1 MDTYL
6 GLHFRVVPKEPW
18 TEILFAQ
25 LQNLPFE
32 SFEITKNGIDAY
44 IKELEF
50 KESFLNKIDLFRNN
64 AVKIELKS
72 RKIPFENCNLKWE
85 KNFKPIEVSDLKN
98 LGAQKVFE
106 RILQNI

>member
-6 GLHFRVVPKEPW
+6 GLHFRVFRKSLGQRV
-18 TEILFAQ
+18 LFAQ

-32 SFEITKNGIDAY
+32 SFEITKNGINAY

-50 KESFLNKIDLFRNN
+50 KESFLNKIDLFRND

-72 RKIPFENCNLKWE
+72 KKFLLKTG
-85 KNFKPIEVSDLKN
+85 I
-98 LGAQKVFE
+98 
-106 RILQNI
+106 

>member
-6 GLHFRVVPKEPW
+6 GLHFRVVPKVPW

-32 SFEITKNGIDAY
+32 SFEITKDGINAY

-50 KESFLNKIDLFRNN
+50 KESYLNKIDLFSND
-64 AVKIELKS
+64 AIKIELKTK
-72 RKIPFENCNLKWE
+72 KIPFENWNLKWE
-85 KNFKPIEVSDLKN
+85 KNFKPIEINSNCVIE
-98 LGAQKVFE
+98 AAP
-106 RILQNI
+106 

>member
-32 SFEITKNGIDAY
+32 SFEITKNGIMP
-44 IKELEF
+44 I
-50 KESFLNKIDLFRNN
+50 
-64 AVKIELKS
+64 LKS
-72 RKIPFENCNLKWE
+72 WNSRIS
-85 KNFKPIEVSDLKN
+85 FK
-98 LGAQKVFE
+98 
-106 RILQNI
+106 